1 MHPFAQSLASGPAP
15 LLEPL
20 EVLDPPLPLE
30 LPEPLLDELAPL
42 PPPELPLFP
51 SADASEALPGGAV
64 EPPHRA
70 VTTIKPARPA
80 RPAVQTK

>member
-1 MHPFAQSLASGPAP
+1 MHPFAQSLASEPAP

-20 EVLDPPLPLE
+20 ELLDPTLPLE
-30 LPEPLLDELAPL
+30 LPEPLL
-42 PPPELPLFP
+42 P

-70 VTTIKPARPA
+70 VTTMKPA
-80 RPAVQTK
+80 RPAVQTR